1 MSHLLAVQAK
11 DDEFLGLGE
20 AGLTQG
26 EIFKTYVNGI
36 IISALW
42 LPGCYEDGYVEE
54 PHLKF

>member
-1 MSHLLAVQAK
+1 
-11 DDEFLGLGE
+11 LGE
-20 AGLTQG
+20 AGLIQG